1 MQGLP
6 RVVRPTR
13 DVSKYMWRH
22 MITHFMSLQ
31 RVFMMQQSVR
41 SSVSALRLPCHNVQI
56 EFSC

>member
-22 MITHFMSLQ
+22 MITHFMSL
-31 RVFMMQQSVR
+31 RVMYTR
-41 SSVSALRLPCHNVQI
+41 LR
-56 EFSC
+56 